1 MKPTLALI
9 LMVFGFTGLVQ
20 GEIYF
25 YKSSD
30 KEIPNDVI
38 QSFVEQINSKLSIF
52 TSLKP
57 PCIDYYPISYKSD
70 NSDGE
75 FEMDLRERHDSLC
88 GGDPD
93 TSPTISNVFF
103 RKHIDDEEF
112 QIYLWHWLCGRLSI
126 EKYVLVPYGECSD
139 LRSNK

>member
-1 MKPTLALI
+1 
-9 LMVFGFTGLVQ
+9 
-20 GEIYF
+20 
-25 YKSSD
+25 
-30 KEIPNDVI
+30 
-38 QSFVEQINSKLSIF
+38 
-52 TSLKP
+52 
-57 PCIDYYPISYKSD
+57 
-70 NSDGE
+70 
-75 FEMDLRERHDSLC
+75 MDLRERHDSLC

-126 EKYVLVPYGECSD
+126 EKYVLVPDGECSD